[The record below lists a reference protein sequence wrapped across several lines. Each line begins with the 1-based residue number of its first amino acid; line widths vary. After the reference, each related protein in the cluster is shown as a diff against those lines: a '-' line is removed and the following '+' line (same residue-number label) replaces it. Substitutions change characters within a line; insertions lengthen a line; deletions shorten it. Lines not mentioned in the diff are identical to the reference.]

1 MKKGKHLSTIKLHC
15 LFVWLTAFL
24 LSLACGYYVNQQA
37 VKEAQLKAFYTA
49 ELTASRVEVQLH
61 KYVDV
66 GDFLKKTVESGYE
79 LSGDDYVAWV
89 KRVPD
94 NSKVIKAVELAKD
107 GVISEIYPLEEN
119 KMALGMNMLTNPG
132 RKVEANL
139 AMLSGQHTL
148 AGPYPLAQGGMGA
161 LLFDPI
167 YNYKSVVQRDFWGFA
182 ILVIDWGSFVEESGL
197 YKLSD
202 AGFSYRM
209 SKGVAG
215 GGEQIVIAQSS
226 SSLPNDTVKVAFSVP
241 NDIWYLELAPE
252 NGWIT
257 RGQKM
262 LTCLIALLIA
272 LFITIIFYQLELK
285 RYKERLYAERIQRSA
300 EEARMANA
308 AKTRFLFNMSHDIR
322 TPMNAII
329 GFTHLLS
336 ENLADIKKSREYIGK
351 IQSSSNLLLTIIN
364 QVLEMARIESGK
376 TVLNKQAVN
385 LREVVQSLNTVF
397 EPGIKEKKQHYQCL
411 LDIKQELVLC
421 DRTKLEEIVL
431 NIVSNAIK
439 YTEAGGSICLTL
451 KEQTD
456 AGENK
461 AAYELTVEDTGIGM
475 DEAYLPHIFEEFS
488 REHTT
493 TETKIAGT
501 GLGLPIVKS
510 LVELMGGTIAV
521 QSKVGVGTVFT
532 VKLAFELAEEKAP
545 AAGAELELPLAA
557 EQLRGRSIL
566 LAEDNALNAEIAT
579 VILTQAGFV
588 VKHVEDGAKCVA
600 ELRAMPI
607 GTYDVVLMD
616 VQMPNMDGYAATKAI
631 RELQDARAKI
641 PVIAMTANVYDEDK
655 QRAFASGMTGFI
667 AKPLNIKTMLQVL
680 SEQLQKSK

>member
-1 MKKGKHLSTIKLHC
+1 MKKGKLLSTIKLHC
-15 LFVWLTAFL
+15 FFVWVAALV
-24 LSLACGYYVNQQA
+24 LSLACGYYVNQQS

-49 ELTASRVEVQLH
+49 ELTASRVEAQLRR
-61 KYVDV
+61 YFEV
-66 GDFLKKTVESGYE
+66 GDFFKKTVESGYE
-79 LSGDDYVAWV
+79 ISGEDYVAWV
-89 KRVPD
+89 KRIPN

-107 GVISEIYPLEEN
+107 GVINEIYPLEEN
-119 KMALGMNMLTNPG
+119 KMVLGMNMLTNPA
-132 RKVEANL
+132 RKSEAKL
-139 AMLSGQHTL
+139 ALLSGQHTL

-167 YNYKSVVQRDFWGFA
+167 YKYNSVVQRDFWGFA
-182 ILVIDWGSFVEESGL
+182 ILVIDWDRFVEESGL

-209 SKGVAG
+209 SKGVAS

-226 SSLPNDTVKVAFSVP
+226 SSLPNDTVKVPFTVP
-241 NDIWYLELAPE
+241 NDTWYLELAPE
-252 NGWIT
+252 HGWIT
-257 RGQKM
+257 LGQKL
-262 LTCLIALLIA
+262 LTGMAAMLIAF
-272 LFITIIFYQLELK
+272 FITIIFYQLELK

-336 ENLADIKKSREYIGK
+336 DNLADMKKSREYIGK
-351 IQSSSNLLLTIIN
+351 IQASSNLLLMIIN

-376 TVLNKQAVN
+376 TVLNKQTVN

-397 EPGIKEKKQHYQCL
+397 EPEIKEKSLRYHSL
-411 LDIKQELVLC
+411 VDIEHEHVLC

-451 KEQTD
+451 KEQAD
-456 AGENK
+456 V

-532 VKLAFELAEEKAP
+532 VKLAFELAEEEAP
-545 AAGAELELPLAA
+545 AAGAEPQQTLTA
-557 EQLRGRSIL
+557 EQLKGRSIL

-680 SEQLQKSK
+680 SEQLNDK